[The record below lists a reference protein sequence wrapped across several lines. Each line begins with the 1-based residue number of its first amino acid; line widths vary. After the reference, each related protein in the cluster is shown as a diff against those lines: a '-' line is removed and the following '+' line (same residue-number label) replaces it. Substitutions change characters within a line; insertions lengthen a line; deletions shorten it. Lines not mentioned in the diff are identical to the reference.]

1 MSVSVDVNPPRASQE
16 RRAVFQFLLA
26 GLVAL
31 VAIGIGGV
39 FASRSAGTR
48 EAIRVV
54 EDLASV
60 VARAVVEPNL
70 TDALVEGNPDAL
82 ARFDAII
89 KERVLVGSTVRVKLW
104 NEEGRIVYSDEARL
118 IGSTYPLDADELRA
132 FATGQVIAEV
142 TDLSAPENRFENQDD
157 RLLEVYTP
165 VSAPGGTQLLY
176 ESYFSFDTVTDAS
189 RRIWFAFAPIT
200 FGVLLIMAAIQV
212 PLAWRM
218 TRQLRNAQREREH
231 LLVKAVDASDA
242 ERRRIAG
249 DLHDGVVQDL
259 VGTTFELAALAD
271 SVNEPDKD
279 LDGSL
284 RLLAKTTRRSIRSLR
299 SLVVDIYP
307 PNLHNEGLEAA
318 VTDLLSDLADQGMH
332 VELDMGDHLI
342 LDTNDEALIFRTV
355 QEALR
360 NVDRHSGAEQ
370 VNVRVYSNDRGIVA
384 SVKDNGQGFDTDSV
398 LSQPADKHMGLRLLG
413 DRAAEAGA
421 KLTIRSSSGG
431 TDLTLEIPDDPH
443 TSR

>member
-1 MSVSVDVNPPRASQE
+1 MSVSGDVNPPRASQE

-54 EDLASV
+54 EDLAAV
-60 VARAVVEPNL
+60 VASTVVEPNL
-70 TDALVEGNPDAL
+70 ADALLEGNPDAL

-89 KERVLVGSTVRVKLW
+89 MERVLVGSTVRVKLW

-118 IGSTYPLDADELRA
+118 IGSTYPLDAEELKA
-132 FATGQVIAEV
+132 FTTGEVIAEV
-142 TDLSAPENRFENQDD
+142 TDLSEPENRFENQDD

-165 VSAPGGTQLLY
+165 VLAPGGAQLLY

-370 VNVRVYSNDRGIVA
+370 VNVRVYTNDRGIVA

-398 LSQPADKHMGLRLLG
+398 LSQPADKHIGLRLLG

-421 KLTIRSSSGG
+421 KLTIRSSSRG
-431 TDLTLEIPDDPH
+431 TDVTLEILQ
-443 TSR
+443 

>member
-1 MSVSVDVNPPRASQE
+1 MKSSTASQE

-31 VAIGIGGV
+31 VVLGIGGV

-54 EDLASV
+54 EDLAAV

-70 TDALVEGNPDAL
+70 TDALVEGDADAL
-82 ARFDAII
+82 AGFDAII
-89 KERVLVGSTVRVKLW
+89 MERVLVGSTVRVKLW

-118 IGSTYPLDADELRA
+118 IGSTYPLDADELRV

-142 TDLSAPENRFENQDD
+142 TDLSEPENRFENQDD

-165 VSAPGGTQLLY
+165 VSAPGGAQLLY

-271 SVNEPDKD
+271 SVNEPNKD

-342 LDTNDEALIFRTV
+342 IDTNDEALIFRTV

-384 SVKDNGQGFDTDSV
+384 SVKDNGQGFNTDEVPSRT
-398 LSQPADKHMGLRLLG
+398 SDGHIGLRLLG
-413 DRAAEAGA
+413 DLAAEAGA